1 MRANRILKVPME
13 SPEDISGVDAALHAE
28 GLSPLNVRAVMCMTE
43 SDGFGR
49 GYAALAFSH
58 FLAPF
63 LGCAPEEVGRSI
75 PLIMI
80 GGCSGLVTPYA
91 AIFLDDPAYAWVPH
105 GVGSALAVGVT
116 TTKPIDPLIIGTPAM
131 VDLIADAVLAAMH
144 HAGIDDFADVH
155 NVQVKVPWPTTAALA
170 GGPLDGRDASTVG
183 AMARA
188 AGALGVAVALR
199 EVTRDAIT
207 PAVFL
212 RKADLRSDVASVS
225 AGTERIDAAVLV
237 LGNSAT
243 STSPFRIGHGVLR
256 DGIDQQGVVDAL
268 QSAGIQAGWPFA
280 ADATPVEHVFLK
292 SAVDGTDT
300 CRGRRH
306 VLRTD
311 YLGPYSWLL
320 GKAVIHATVASMV
333 GDPMMQVSGGGE
345 HQGPPGG
352 GTVAVIASR

>member
-1 MRANRILKVPME
+1 MKRAPSEPFAAVDRSVRRRLQDEIDALRRTLAIPLVLVTHDFDDALRLATHLLVLERGTSIAIGSLPDLTSRPDLPWLRDAVGLGSVFDATVTGTDYARRLSKLTFDGGTLLAPAVDVAPGDLVRVRIPARDVILATRRPDGLSLHNTLAGTV
-13 SPEDISGVDAALHAE
+13 SALHDTDAAHVVVQVA
-28 GLSPLNVRAVMCMTE
+28 
-43 SDGFGR
+43 
-49 GYAALAFSH
+49 
-58 FLAPF
+58 
-63 LGCAPEEVGRSI
+63 VGRV
-75 PLIMI
+75 L
-80 GGCSGLVTPYA
+80 L
-91 AIFLDDPAYAWVPH
+91 
-105 GVGSALAVGVT
+105 LA
-116 TTKPIDPLIIGTPAM
+116 
-131 VDLIADAVLAAMH
+131 
-144 HAGIDDFADVH
+144 
-155 NVQVKVPWPTTAALA
+155 
-170 GGPLDGRDASTVG
+170 
-183 AMARA
+183 
-188 AGALGVAVALR
+188 

-243 STSPFRIGHGVLR
+243 STSPFCIGHGVLR